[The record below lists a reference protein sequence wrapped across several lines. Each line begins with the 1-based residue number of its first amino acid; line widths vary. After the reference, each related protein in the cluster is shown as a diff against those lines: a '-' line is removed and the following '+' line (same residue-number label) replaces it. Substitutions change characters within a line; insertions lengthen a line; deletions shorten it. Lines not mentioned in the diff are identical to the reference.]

1 MSFPLPNPLPTLTQ
15 LLPIGTTLLLAA
27 GAAGLGAVRY
37 RRLAPPLRYLAWLAW
52 FELPLELVGC
62 GLALYRVNN
71 LFIMPI
77 YTVGELVLLALAYGV
92 AVRSAGLHR
101 VLPWLVGAFVG
112 YTILDCL
119 LAPDLTWFKPG
130 QQVLQSLLILGLVV
144 MYFRQ
149 LVRDTQVSSLR
160 REPMFWVS
168 AGLALYFLG
177 YLQIAL
183 FSNYM
188 LRHYSL
194 KFNQN
199 IWLIHTAVS
208 FILHT
213 CYCVA
218 LALRPPVWPAPLS
231 PRGPA
236 RSRRLG
242 AGTAGAKQYAP

>member
-1 MSFPLPNPLPTLTQ
+1 MSIPLPSPLPTLGQ
-15 LLPIGTTLLLAA
+15 LLEMVSTLLLALVA
-27 GAAGLGAVRY
+27 AALGAARY

-52 FELPLELVGC
+52 FELPLELLGC
-62 GLALYRVNN
+62 GLALYHVNN
-71 LFIMPI
+71 LFIMPF
-77 YTVGELVLLALAYGV
+77 YTVGELVLLALTYGA

-101 VLPWLVGAFVG
+101 VLPWLVGIFVA
-112 YTILDCL
+112 YTIADCL

-149 LVRDTQVSSLR
+149 LLQGAPVVRLWR
-160 REPMFWVS
+160 APMFWVS
-168 AGLALYFLG
+168 GGLALYFLG
-177 YLQIAL
+177 YLEIAL

-199 IWLIHTAVS
+199 VWFIHTIVS
-208 FILHT
+208 FVLHG

-218 LALRPPVWPAPLS
+218 LALRQPRRQAPAEATA
-231 PRGPA
+231 PA
-236 RSRRLG
+236 AYSWASGQALG
-242 AGTAGAKQYAP
+242 GTP

>member
-1 MSFPLPNPLPTLTQ
+1 MSFPLPHPLPTLAQ

-27 GAAGLGAVRY
+27 VGAGLGAARY
-37 RRLAPPLRYLAWLAW
+37 RRLAPPLRYLAGLTW
-52 FELPLELVGC
+52 FELPLELLGC
-62 GLALYRVNN
+62 GLALYHVNN
-71 LFIMPI
+71 LFIMPF
-77 YTVGELVLLALAYGV
+77 YTVGELVLLALAYGT

-101 VLPWLVGAFVG
+101 VLPWLVGIFVA
-112 YTILDCL
+112 YTIIDCL

-149 LVRDTQVSSLR
+149 LLQGPPVVSLG

-168 AGLALYFLG
+168 VGLALYFLG
-177 YLQIAL
+177 YLEIAL

-199 IWLIHTAVS
+199 VWVVHTAVS
-208 FILHT
+208 FILHA

-218 LALRPPVWPAPLS
+218 LALRQ
-231 PRGPA
+231 PA
-236 RSRRLG
+236 RQDL
-242 AGTAGAKQYAP
+242 APAAHSWANRQAVRQTR

>member
-1 MSFPLPNPLPTLTQ
+1 MSFPLPNPLPTLAQ
-15 LLPIGTTLLLAA
+15 LLPIGTTLLLAVV
-27 GAAGLGAVRY
+27 AAGLGAARY

-52 FELPLELVGC
+52 FELPLELLGC
-62 GLALYRVNN
+62 GLALYHVNN

-77 YTVGELVLLALAYGV
+77 YTVGELVLLALAYGT

-101 VLPWLVGAFVG
+101 ALPWLVSAFVA
-112 YTILDCL
+112 YTIADCL

-130 QQVLQSLLILGLVV
+130 QQVLQSLLILGMVV
-144 MYFRQ
+144 LYFRQ
-149 LVRDTQVSSLR
+149 LLQEARAVSLG

-168 AGLALYFLG
+168 VGLALYFLG
-177 YLQIAL
+177 YLEIAL

-199 IWLIHTAVS
+199 VWLIHTAVS
-208 FILHT
+208 FVLHT

-218 LALRPPVWPAPLS
+218 LALRQ
-231 PRGPA
+231 PA
-236 RSRRLG
+236 RPAL
-242 AGTAGAKQYAP
+242 AGAPTPPAQSRASGWAVRQRP